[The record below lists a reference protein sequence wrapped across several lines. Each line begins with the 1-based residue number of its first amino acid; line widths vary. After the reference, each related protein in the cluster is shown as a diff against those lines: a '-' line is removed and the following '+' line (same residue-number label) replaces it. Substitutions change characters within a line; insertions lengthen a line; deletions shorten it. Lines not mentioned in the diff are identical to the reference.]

1 MPPKSGKGSGHAT
14 AYKSLQDTLKWVDLV
29 IEVLDARAPV
39 SSRHPNAQAIFGHK
53 PRLIV
58 LSKEDLA
65 DQAKVREWVSLIAA
79 SEIGGSSDDSGQAEP
94 ASAPH
99 NQAMT
104 RTISLSLK
112 TQKNRSK
119 LLDISLQLTEEKR
132 LQLKR
137 KGLLPRPMRAVV
149 VGMPNV
155 GKSSLINWMIGKNKA
170 KAANR
175 PGVTRGP
182 QWVRVHP
189 QIELLDTPGFLPSAT
204 LNEDAF
210 LKLALLNLVPE
221 TSYNAEEI
229 SRHGLNLLKKTYPKI
244 IEEYMPDFDLSSAS
258 LEDIATLRHFLTHG
272 GKLDTARAAST
283 FLTDLRNGRL
293 GRITLDR
300 APQTL

>member
-14 AYKSLQDTLKWVDLV
+14 AYKSLQETLKWVDLV
-29 IEVLDARAPV
+29 IEVLDARAPL
-39 SSRHPNAQAIFGHK
+39 SSRHPNAQEIFGTK

-65 DQAKVREWVSLIAA
+65 DPATLRQWLSAIDAREQAA
-79 SEIGGSSDDSGQAEP
+79 SERLTQNKQGALVGQTVA
-94 ASAPH
+94 
-99 NQAMT
+99 
-104 RTISLSLK
+104 LSLK
-112 TQKNRSK
+112 SQKNRSK
-119 LLDISLQLTEEKR
+119 LLDIALELTEGKR
-132 LQLKR
+132 LHLKE

-204 LNEDAF
+204 LNEDAR
-210 LKLALLNLVPE
+210 LKLALLNLIPE
-221 TSYNAEEI
+221 SSYNAEEI
-229 SRHGLNLLKKTYPKI
+229 SRQGLNVLKKIYPQMV
-244 IEEYMPDFDLSSAS
+244 EQYMPDCELVSAS
-258 LEDIATLRHFLTHG
+258 LEDFATLRHFLTHG
-272 GKLDTARAAST
+272 GKLDTSRAAST

-300 APQTL
+300 LPQPL

>member
-14 AYKSLQDTLKWVDLV
+14 AYKSLQETLKWVDLV
-29 IEVLDARAPV
+29 IEVLDARAPL
-39 SSRHPNAQAIFGHK
+39 SSRHPNAQEIFGSK

-65 DQAKVREWVSLIAA
+65 DSAKMREWLAA
-79 SEIGGSSDDSGQAEP
+79 IDIREQAAIERGAQTDKGSSLLGQ
-94 ASAPH
+94 
-99 NQAMT
+99 
-104 RTISLSLK
+104 TISLSLK
-112 TQKNRSK
+112 TQRNRSK
-119 LLDISLQLTEEKR
+119 LLDIALQLTEAKR
-132 LQLKR
+132 LQLKQ

-204 LNEDAF
+204 LNEEAR
-210 LKLALLNLVPE
+210 LKLALLNLIPE
-221 TSYNAEEI
+221 TSYDAEEV
-229 SRHGLNLLKKTYPKI
+229 SRQGLNLLKKIYPQMVEQYI
-244 IEEYMPDFDLSSAS
+244 PDCELVSAS
-258 LEDIATLRHFLTHG
+258 LEDFATLRHFLTHG
-272 GKLDTARAAST
+272 GKLDTSRAANT

-300 APQTL
+300 LPQPL

>member
-14 AYKSLQDTLKWVDLV
+14 AYKSLQETLKWVDLV
-29 IEVLDARAPV
+29 IEVLDSRAPL
-39 SSRHPNAQAIFGHK
+39 SSRHPNAEEIFSHK

-65 DQAKVREWVSLIAA
+65 DPSKLREWIETIAN
-79 SEIGGSSDDSGQAEP
+79 SSSITANDSGAQQNRT
-94 ASAPH
+94 S
-99 NQAMT
+99 T
-104 RTISLSLK
+104 RTIALSLK
-112 TQKNRSK
+112 TQKNRSR
-119 LLDISLQLTEEKR
+119 LLDIALELTEAKR
-132 LQLKR
+132 LQLKQ

-189 QIELLDTPGFLPSAT
+189 QIELLDTPGFLPSAA
-204 LNEDAF
+204 LNEDAL
-210 LKLALLNLVPE
+210 LKLALLNLIPE
-221 TSYNAEEI
+221 TSYNAEEVA
-229 SRHGLNLLKKTYPKI
+229 RHGLNVLKKIYPQM
-244 IEEYMPDFDLSSAS
+244 IEQYIPDCEPISAS
-258 LEDIATLRHFLTHG
+258 LEEFATLRHFLTHG
-272 GKLDTARAAST
+272 GKLDTSRAAST

-300 APQTL
+300 APQPL

>member
-14 AYKSLQDTLKWVDLV
+14 AYKSLQETLKWVDLV
-29 IEVLDARAPV
+29 IEVLDARAPL
-39 SSRHPNAQAIFGHK
+39 SSRHPNAEEIFGHK
-53 PRLIV
+53 PRLVV

-65 DQAKVREWVSLIAA
+65 DSSKVREWLELLDI
-79 SEIGGSSDDSGQAEP
+79 QA
-94 ASAPH
+94 
-99 NQAMT
+99 QAN
-104 RTISLSLK
+104 RNAEHDLPVRETISLSLK

-119 LLDISLQLTEEKR
+119 LLDIALRLTEAKR
-132 LQLKR
+132 LQLKQ

-155 GKSSLINWMIGKNKA
+155 GKSSLINWTIGKNKA

-189 QIELLDTPGFLPSAT
+189 QIELLDTPGFLPSAS
-204 LNEDAF
+204 LSEDSR
-210 LKLALLNLVPE
+210 LKLALLNLIPE
-221 TSYNAEEI
+221 STYDAEEV
-229 SRHGLNLLKKTYPKI
+229 SRHGLNLLRKTYPQMLEQYI
-244 IEEYMPDFDLSSAS
+244 PGADMSTAGLEEFAS
-258 LEDIATLRHFLTHG
+258 LRHFLTHG
-272 GKLDTARAAST
+272 GKLDTSRAAST

>member
-14 AYKSLQDTLKWVDLV
+14 AYKSLQEALKWVDLV

-39 SSRHPNAQAIFGHK
+39 SSRHPNAQDIFGQK
-53 PRLIV
+53 PRLVV

-65 DQAKVREWVSLIAA
+65 DQAKVREWLNLMETSANNDK
-79 SEIGGSSDDSGQAEP
+79 ETPPPEPSSRSQAP
-94 ASAPH
+94 T
-99 NQAMT
+99 Q
-104 RTISLSLK
+104 TISLSLK

-175 PGVTRGP
+175 PGVTKGP

-210 LKLALLNLVPE
+210 LKLALLNLIPE

-244 IEEYMPDFDLSSAS
+244 IEEYMPDCDLSSAS

-272 GKLDTARAAST
+272 GKLDTSRAANT